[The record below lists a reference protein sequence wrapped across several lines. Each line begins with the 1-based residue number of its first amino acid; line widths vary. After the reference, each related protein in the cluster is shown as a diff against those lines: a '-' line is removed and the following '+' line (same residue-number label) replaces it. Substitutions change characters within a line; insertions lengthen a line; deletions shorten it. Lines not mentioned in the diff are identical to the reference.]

1 MSKRMLIAVAIERIE
16 EVRDA
21 NSEEEIIDS
30 ANAALTT
37 LELLYN
43 LGFKEVSLL
52 EENANWLLLKV

>member
-1 MSKRMLIAVAIERIE
+1 MSKRMLIAEAIERIE

-52 EENANWLLLKV
+52 EENANG

>member
-1 MSKRMLIAVAIERIE
+1 MDITVCIERIE

-21 NSEEEIIDS
+21 NDEEEIIAS

-37 LELLYN
+37 LKILYN

-52 EENANWLLLKV
+52 EENTNE

>member
-1 MSKRMLIAVAIERIE
+1 MNKRMLIAVAMERIE

-21 NSEEEIIDS
+21 NSEEDIIDS

-52 EENANWLLLKV
+52 EENTNG

>member
-1 MSKRMLIAVAIERIE
+1 MNKRMLIAVAIERIE

-21 NSEEEIIDS
+21 NSEEDIIES

-52 EENANWLLLKV
+52 EEKTDG

>member
-1 MSKRMLIAVAIERIE
+1 MSKRMLITVAIERIE

-21 NSEEEIIDS
+21 NSEEDIIDS

-52 EENANWLLLKV
+52 EENANG

>member
-52 EENANWLLLKV
+52 EENANG

>member
-1 MSKRMLIAVAIERIE
+1 MNKRMLIAVAIERIE

-52 EENANWLLLKV
+52 EENANG

>member
-1 MSKRMLIAVAIERIE
+1 MNKRMLIAVAIERIE

-21 NSEEEIIDS
+21 NSEEEIIES

-52 EENANWLLLKV
+52 EENTNG

>member
-1 MSKRMLIAVAIERIE
+1 MNKRMLIAVAIECIE

-21 NSEEEIIDS
+21 NSEEEIIES

-52 EENANWLLLKV
+52 EENTNG